1 MKLEK
6 VLEKVEYSIIN
17 GNTNTEITDICYDS
31 RKIKEG
37 CLFICLVGS
46 SFDGHDYI
54 DSAIEKG
61 AKAILVEK
69 NITREDITII
79 KVNNTRRVLSQIS
92 INYFNNPSSKLTTIA
107 ITGTKGKTT
116 TSFMIKN
123 ILEEDNKKVGV
134 IGTMGVFFKDK
145 HYSTVNT
152 TPESYD
158 IQNYLNEMV
167 NDGVEYLVME
177 VSSQALKVGRVDG
190 MLFDYGIFTNL
201 SEDHI
206 GENEHKDMEEYI
218 YCKSLLFKMC
228 KNGIFNI
235 NDN

>member
-1 MKLEK
+1 MKLKK

-69 NITREDITII
+69 DITREDITII

-107 ITGTKGKTT
+107 ITGTKGKDDYKLNDCKDTHVDISQDDGVKDNVFANKNST
-116 TSFMIKN
+116 GITVDKADGDKAKIKN
-123 ILEEDNKKVGV
+123 
-134 IGTMGVFFKDK
+134 
-145 HYSTVNT
+145 
-152 TPESYD
+152 
-158 IQNYLNEMV
+158 
-167 NDGVEYLVME
+167 
-177 VSSQALKVGRVDG
+177 
-190 MLFDYGIFTNL
+190 
-201 SEDHI
+201 
-206 GENEHKDMEEYI
+206 
-218 YCKSLLFKMC
+218 
-228 KNGIFNI
+228 KN
-235 NDN
+235 

>member
-46 SFDGHDYI
+46 SFDSHDYI

-92 INYFNNPSSKLTTIA
+92 INTTRARGHKRRIFRISRKKA
-107 ITGTKGKTT
+107 MYRRIDRNQR
-116 TSFMIKN
+116 KN
-123 ILEEDNKKVGV
+123 QHFLYDKK
-134 IGTMGVFFKDK
+134 
-145 HYSTVNT
+145 HS
-152 TPESYD
+152 
-158 IQNYLNEMV
+158 
-167 NDGVEYLVME
+167 
-177 VSSQALKVGRVDG
+177 
-190 MLFDYGIFTNL
+190 
-201 SEDHI
+201 
-206 GENEHKDMEEYI
+206 
-218 YCKSLLFKMC
+218 
-228 KNGIFNI
+228 
-235 NDN
+235 

>member
-69 NITREDITII
+69 DITREDITII

-123 ILEEDNKKVGV
+123 IL
-134 IGTMGVFFKDK
+134 
-145 HYSTVNT
+145 
-152 TPESYD
+152 
-158 IQNYLNEMV
+158 
-167 NDGVEYLVME
+167 
-177 VSSQALKVGRVDG
+177 
-190 MLFDYGIFTNL
+190 
-201 SEDHI
+201 
-206 GENEHKDMEEYI
+206 
-218 YCKSLLFKMC
+218 
-228 KNGIFNI
+228 
-235 NDN
+235 

>member
-79 KVNNTRRVLSQIS
+79 KVNNTRRVLSKI
-92 INYFNNPSSKLTTIA
+92 
-107 ITGTKGKTT
+107 
-116 TSFMIKN
+116 
-123 ILEEDNKKVGV
+123 
-134 IGTMGVFFKDK
+134 
-145 HYSTVNT
+145 
-152 TPESYD
+152 
-158 IQNYLNEMV
+158 
-167 NDGVEYLVME
+167 
-177 VSSQALKVGRVDG
+177 
-190 MLFDYGIFTNL
+190 
-201 SEDHI
+201 
-206 GENEHKDMEEYI
+206 
-218 YCKSLLFKMC
+218 
-228 KNGIFNI
+228 
-235 NDN
+235 